1 MFCFVFPSLY
11 INIAND
17 ICNFFSVSEQM
28 THFLLNS
35 SLFVHTLSS
44 LFSEYTTHPF
54 QHAVLDT
61 EILTSSGAPDS
72 PAIAF
77 SSF

>member
-17 ICNFFSVSEQM
+17 ICNFFSVSAQI
-28 THFLLNS
+28 THCLLNS
-35 SLFVHTLSS
+35 SLSVLTLFS

-54 QHAVLDT
+54 QHAALDT
-61 EILTSSGAPDS
+61 EIFTSSGAPDS
-72 PAIAF
+72 PTVA
-77 SSF
+77 S